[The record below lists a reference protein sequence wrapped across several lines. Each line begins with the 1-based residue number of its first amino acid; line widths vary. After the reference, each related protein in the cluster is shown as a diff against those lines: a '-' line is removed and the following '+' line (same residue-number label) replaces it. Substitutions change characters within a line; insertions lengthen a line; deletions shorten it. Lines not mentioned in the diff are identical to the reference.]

1 MARKKAGSNAEVVTD
16 TMTFKDYKGLHRT
29 YEYDKP
35 KATLLAEAMTELV
48 TLKKREKYLQ
58 GLLEENSNLKPFL
71 WGSMD
76 GRVQAIHDIPDDHLK
91 NILLFLPRNGREIP
105 KEIKAEALS
114 RGFEVNE
121 EVNRKAYTAQLASGI
136 DDFDDEWFFDDDENQ
151 K

>member
-1 MARKKAGSNAEVVTD
+1 MTRKKATGNTEIVTD
-16 TMTFKDYKGLHRT
+16 SIQFKDYRGLHRT

-58 GLLEENSNLKPFL
+58 NLLAENSNLKPFL

-91 NILLFLPRNGREIP
+91 NILKFLPANGREVP

-114 RGFEVNE
+114 RGFEVSD
-121 EVNRKAYTAQLASGI
+121 EVNPRAYTAQLASGI
-136 DDFDDEWFFDDDENQ
+136 DDFDDEWFIDDDQE
-151 K
+151 